1 MNNYKTVS
9 EALND
14 LLKRGY
20 TENFTRDE
28 VTGHLISDMP
38 AICLPTEYYRIDELH
53 RFEGMT
59 DTTDEMMVFAIS
71 ALKLSIKGVVVYP
84 CGGNSDTETVGMVQA
99 LKMQEHPNDYQFK
112 IS

>member
-1 MNNYKTVS
+1 MNKYKTVS
-9 EALND
+9 EALSD
-14 LLKRGY
+14 LIKRGY
-20 TENFTRDE
+20 TENFIRDQ

-84 CGGNSDTETVGMVQA
+84 GHGDTETVGIVQA
-99 LKMQEHPNDYQFK
+99 LKMQEHRNDYQ
-112 IS
+112 